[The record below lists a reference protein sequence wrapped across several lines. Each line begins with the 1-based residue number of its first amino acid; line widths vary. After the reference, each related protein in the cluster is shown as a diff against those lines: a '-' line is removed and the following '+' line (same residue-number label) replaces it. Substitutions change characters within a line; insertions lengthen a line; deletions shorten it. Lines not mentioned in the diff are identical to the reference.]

1 MAKSEECLIGG
12 TDALSSGKAHSI
24 LFQQDGAPIFGGGR
38 IPASQ
43 KRQVNKHLQSELP
56 RCRSAAAIKPVC

>member
-24 LFQQDGAPIFGGGR
+24 LFQQEGAPIFGGGR

-43 KRQVNKHLQSELP
+43 KRQVNKHKDP
-56 RCRSAAAIKPVC
+56 RFSSSSRGCEPSI